1 MFLVHSSTFLFL
13 DGVALLFLNCVVP
26 GFANLMT
33 ENMRRIGRIRENSQ
47 RGIIVMMATRMVSYL
62 LIHSIALL
70 LVDGL
75 VGGLALVFIDSVA
88 NLLRTFLGIIFWEML
103 SD

>member
-1 MFLVHSSTFLFL
+1 
-13 DGVALLFLNCVVP
+13 
-26 GFANLMT
+26 
-33 ENMRRIGRIRENSQ
+33 
-47 RGIIVMMATRMVSYL
+47 MMATRMVSYL